1 MFSENE
7 KISGRQLYRSIVV
20 TLAGPTL
27 LVCPRVAG
35 RYGADG
41 FFVYGVAGILSVL
54 YIGLML
60 YIRKCSY
67 KNNTLKN
74 DSFIRGFLSGRSCV
88 AGRACINVLL
98 VAKLLCLAVGGLYLI
113 CDVVTGILLPETHIL
128 IVLAVLVTALIYWN
142 QGSIESSG
150 RAFEV
155 LFYWVLIPV
164 IIVIGM
170 AMPKIE
176 VANLLPQMN
185 TRVSDIIAAGV
196 FLWFLFT
203 PAEILVLCGKH
214 FRNDK
219 KTVWGVW
226 RGVFVLFAGNI
237 LTYATVLGI
246 YGAGEIVE
254 GSPYPLLKVMQISGV
269 PGDFLR
275 RVDGFMSV
283 FLVLSLFCGMVMLL
297 DYMGISI
304 WQIGDILY
312 GRREDDVSDNN
323 LNHRKDKGNSVDEQK
338 ASKLEQKR
346 FGNKGINTKRFNKKI
361 VFSCV
366 VTIFMAVS
374 VVIIRNNIPIKQPAT
389 GLSQVYA
396 DKKIVS
402 SVELEERAFVMSVI
416 IGESTVT
423 FEIASDEE
431 GKWQEESTYVTLQTG
446 IVEEAEVLYKNS
458 GEKRL
463 DFTHM
468 KMIFIEESVYDD
480 DITKLNITYMYEQ
493 ERYAENVLVC
503 PLEGD
508 MVQMVARAIDEEE
521 AFAVPME
528 KTMQNSER
536 NEDMELYKVYRKLS
550 E

>member
-35 RYGADG
+35 GYGADG
-41 FFVYGVAGILSVL
+41 FFVYGIAGILSVL
-54 YIGLML
+54 YIGFML
-60 YIRKCSY
+60 CIRKCSY
-67 KNNTLKN
+67 KNNGLKN

-113 CDVVTGILLPETHIL
+113 CDVVSGILLPETHIL
-128 IVLAVLVTALIYWN
+128 IVLTVVVMALIYWN

-226 RGVFVLFAGNI
+226 RGVFVLFTGNI

-283 FLVLSLFCGMVMLL
+283 FLVLSLFCGMVLLL

-304 WQIGDILY
+304 WQIGEALY

-323 LNHRKDKGNSVDEQK
+323 LNHRKDKRNTVNK
-338 ASKLEQKR
+338 RKTSKSDK
-346 FGNKGINTKRFNKKI
+346 KRFNKKI
-361 VFSCV
+361 IFSCV

-374 VVIIRNNIPIKQPAT
+374 VVIIRNKISIKQPAT
-389 GLSQVYA
+389 GLSQVYS
-396 DKKIVS
+396 DKKIIS

-431 GKWQEESTYVTLQTG
+431 GKWQEESTYVTLHTG
-446 IVEEAEVLYKNS
+446 IVEEAEVLYKDS

-468 KMIFIEESVYDD
+468 KMIFIEDSVYED

-493 ERYAENVLVC
+493 ERFAENVLVC

-508 MVQMVARAIDEEE
+508 MVQMAARAIDEEE

-536 NEDMELYKVYRKLS
+536 NEEMELYKVYRNLF
-550 E
+550 EQ